1 MEKKKTL
8 KTKPLKSKPLF
19 TINIFIGLPGSGKST
34 FGNKMANSRHD
45 MLIRFDDYIK
55 DGKMATYDE
64 IWKDTF
70 RYQTFYSPYSVI
82 LDGLFL
88 TNSSRKSV
96 IQSLIDYVEHKKI
109 NNGYYY
115 RIIYHFWNEDR
126 DTCLHNDKGRRS
138 IDSSITIKNAP
149 YEPVDVDY
157 IEKDIKDY
165 IYDHR
170 IKNHTVV
177 RSTVYDKFFQSYG
190 IKSELDIMKS
200 EEWSLGGTTTN
211 WHENIIELMK
221 EDTPDFVEF
230 DELIERVCPNISFI
244 QYKNVYRKCVTRKTR
259 TDYDYYGSS
268 EERAWF
274 ECNLKDLYKILLEKG
289 LITEG

>member
-1 MEKKKTL
+1 MEKKNTL
-8 KTKPLKSKPLF
+8 KSKPLKSKHLF
-19 TINIFIGLPGSGKST
+19 TINILIGLPGSGKST
-34 FGNKMANSRHD
+34 FGNKMVNNRRA

-55 DGKMATYDE
+55 DGKMPSYDE
-64 IWKDTF
+64 IWMDRF
-70 RYQTFYSPYSVI
+70 RYQTFYGPDFLI

-109 NNGYYY
+109 NNGYCY

-126 DTCLHNDKGRRS
+126 DTCLHNDKGRRTV
-138 IDSSITIKNAP
+138 DSSITIKNAP
-149 YEPVDVDY
+149 YEPVDMDY

-170 IKNHTVV
+170 VKNHTVV
-177 RSTVYDKFFQSYG
+177 RATVYDKFFQSYG
-190 IKSELDIMKS
+190 TTSEPDIMKS
-200 EEWSLGGTTTN
+200 EEWSLGGTTRDWN
-211 WHENIIELMK
+211 GSVELMRD
-221 EDTPDFVEF
+221 ETPDFVEF

-244 QYKNVYRKCVTRKTR
+244 QYKNVYRKCVVQKTR
-259 TDYDYYGSS
+259 TEHDYYGGS
-268 EERAWF
+268 EEKAWW

-289 LITEG
+289 LISEE

>member
-1 MEKKKTL
+1 MEKKNTSKS
-8 KTKPLKSKPLF
+8 KPLKSKTLF
-19 TINIFIGLPGSGKST
+19 TINILIGLPGSGKST
-34 FGNKMANSRHD
+34 FGSNMANNRRA

-55 DGKMATYDE
+55 DGKMPSYDE
-64 IWKDTF
+64 IWKDRF
-70 RYQTFYSPYSVI
+70 RYQTFYGPDFLI

-96 IQSLIDYVEHKKI
+96 IQSLIDYIEQKKI
-109 NNGYYY
+109 NNGYCY

-126 DTCLHNDKGRRS
+126 DACLHNDKGRRS
-138 IDSSITIKNAP
+138 VDSSITIKNSP

-170 IKNHTVV
+170 VKNHTVV
-177 RSTVYDKFFQSYG
+177 RATVYDKFFQSYRTT
-190 IKSELDIMKS
+190 SEPYIMKS
-200 EEWSLGGTTTN
+200 EEWSLGGTTRDWN
-211 WHENIIELMK
+211 GSVELMRD
-221 EDTPDFVEF
+221 ETPDFVEF

-244 QYKNVYRKCVTRKTR
+244 QYKNVYRKCVTQKTR
-259 TDYDYYGSS
+259 TEHDYYGGS
-268 EERAWF
+268 EEKAWW

-289 LITEG
+289 LISEE

>member
-1 MEKKKTL
+1 
-8 KTKPLKSKPLF
+8 
-19 TINIFIGLPGSGKST
+19 
-34 FGNKMANSRHD
+34 
-45 MLIRFDDYIK
+45 
-55 DGKMATYDE
+55 
-64 IWKDTF
+64 
-70 RYQTFYSPYSVI
+70 
-82 LDGLFL
+82 
-88 TNSSRKSV
+88 
-96 IQSLIDYVEHKKI
+96 
-109 NNGYYY
+109 
-115 RIIYHFWNEDR
+115 
-126 DTCLHNDKGRRS
+126 
-138 IDSSITIKNAP
+138 
-149 YEPVDVDY
+149 
-157 IEKDIKDY
+157 
-165 IYDHR
+165 
-170 IKNHTVV
+170 
-177 RSTVYDKFFQSYG
+177 
-190 IKSELDIMKS
+190 MKS

>member
-1 MEKKKTL
+1 
-8 KTKPLKSKPLF
+8 
-19 TINIFIGLPGSGKST
+19 
-34 FGNKMANSRHD
+34 
-45 MLIRFDDYIK
+45 MLISFDDYIK
-55 DGKMATYDE
+55 NGKMSSYDE

-70 RYQTFYSPYSVI
+70 KYQTFYSPYFVI

-96 IQSLIDYVEHKKI
+96 IQSLIDYVEQKKI
-109 NNGYYY
+109 NKGYCY

-126 DTCLHNDKGRRS
+126 ETCLHNDKDRRS
-138 IDSSITIKNAP
+138 LNSSITIKNAP
-149 YEPVDVDY
+149 YEPVDIDY

-177 RSTVYDKFFQSYG
+177 RATVYDKFFQSYG
-190 IKSELDIMKS
+190 TTSEPDIMKS
-200 EEWSLGGTTTN
+200 EEWCLGGTTRN
-211 WHENIIELMK
+211 WHGNAVELMR

-244 QYKNVYRKCVTRKTR
+244 QYKNIYRKCVTQKTR
-259 TDYDYYGSS
+259 TNYDYYGGS
-268 EERAWF
+268 EEKAWF
-274 ECNLKDLYKILLEKG
+274 ECDMKELYKILLENG
-289 LITEG
+289 LITED

>member
-19 TINIFIGLPGSGKST
+19 TINILIGLPGSGKST
-34 FGNKMANSRHD
+34 FGNKMANNRHD

-55 DGKMATYDE
+55 DGKMASYDE

-88 TNSSRKSV
+88 TNSSRKSA
-96 IQSLIDYVEHKKI
+96 IQSLIDYVEQKNI
-109 NNGYYY
+109 NKGYCY

-126 DTCLHNDKGRRS
+126 ETCLHNDKGRRS
-138 IDSSITIKNAP
+138 VDSSITIKNAP
-149 YEPVDVDY
+149 YEPVDMNY

-170 IKNHTVV
+170 VKNHTVV
-177 RSTVYDKFFQSYG
+177 RATVYDKFFQSYG
-190 IKSELDIMKS
+190 TTSNPDIMKS
-200 EEWSLGGTTTN
+200 EKEWSLGGTTRDWN
-211 WHENIIELMK
+211 ESVELMRD
-221 EDTPDFVEF
+221 ETPDFVEF
-230 DELIERVCPNISFI
+230 DELIEQVCPNISFI
-244 QYKNVYRKCVTRKTR
+244 QYKNVYRKCVAQKSR
-259 TDYDYYGSS
+259 TDYDYYGGS
-268 EERAWF
+268 EEKAWW

-289 LITEG
+289 LITEE